1 MRLQLSLEFLV
12 VFSFVLLVFI
22 FLFAIISSE
31 RSTALSDQTFSQLQ
45 LQAQSIA
52 SSIDS
57 AVQAGNGYSGTISV
71 VSLIGI
77 IPYNVTVTKN
87 GMVILQA
94 KVGKQIVKA
103 MAYSMAK
110 NIVSNPS
117 FLIPSSTNQYI
128 LPTANG
134 TISLENSFGNICLD
148 YSCSAESNQARSIS
162 LSSESTYAAN
172 FAGSSGSSYISTPIL
187 TQLNGANS
195 ASLTAWFYLNSL
207 SANEIIFS
215 DAWSSNQ
222 IIQVYVHPNGQLEAD
237 YGSGSWFSVA
247 LTPAGS
253 ILPGR
258 WYFIATTYLS
268 GSGQKIYING
278 VSQPL
283 TYSVGSSTTT
293 GTLANGGSGDIAYNQ
308 GNGGLFDGLIANL
321 QIYNVNLSQSQ
332 VLSLYGAG
340 ISSQPIAGNIVA
352 WYPLDGNANDY
363 SGLGN
368 DGQSHGVIIYK
379 SVSEFFA
386 KVLNGN
392 GKPTAN
398 TLVSFASPYQL
409 VPQSNFTN
417 QY

>member
-1 MRLQLSLEFLV
+1 MRLQLSLEFLI

-148 YSCSAESNQARSIS
+148 Y
-162 LSSESTYAAN
+162 
-172 FAGSSGSSYISTPIL
+172 
-187 TQLNGANS
+187 
-195 ASLTAWFYLNSL
+195 
-207 SANEIIFS
+207 
-215 DAWSSNQ
+215 
-222 IIQVYVHPNGQLEAD
+222 
-237 YGSGSWFSVA
+237 
-247 LTPAGS
+247 
-253 ILPGR
+253 
-258 WYFIATTYLS
+258 
-268 GSGQKIYING
+268 
-278 VSQPL
+278 
-283 TYSVGSSTTT
+283 
-293 GTLANGGSGDIAYNQ
+293 
-308 GNGGLFDGLIANL
+308 
-321 QIYNVNLSQSQ
+321 
-332 VLSLYGAG
+332 
-340 ISSQPIAGNIVA
+340 
-352 WYPLDGNANDY
+352 
-363 SGLGN
+363 
-368 DGQSHGVIIYK
+368 
-379 SVSEFFA
+379 
-386 KVLNGN
+386 
-392 GKPTAN
+392 
-398 TLVSFASPYQL
+398 
-409 VPQSNFTN
+409 
-417 QY
+417 